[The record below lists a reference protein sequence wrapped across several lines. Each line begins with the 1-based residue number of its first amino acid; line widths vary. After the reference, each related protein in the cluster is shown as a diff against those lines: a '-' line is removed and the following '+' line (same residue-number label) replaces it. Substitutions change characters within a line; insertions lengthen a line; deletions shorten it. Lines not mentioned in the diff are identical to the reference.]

1 MNEKEAAVLIKDLI
15 EGCQVLEDQGI
26 KRYGIKCSGNMIKAL
41 KIALKKLLKDD
52 LCEQPLSWRR
62 IHDFDAYECP
72 YCKTIVCTHAIETHG
87 FCHVC
92 GKKVLV

>member
-1 MNEKEAAVLIKDLI
+1 MNEKEAAVLIKDLV

-41 KIALKKLLKDD
+41 KIALKSLLKDCRCVET
-52 LCEQPLSWRR
+52 LPWKR
-62 IHDFDAYECP
+62 IHNFDAYECP
-72 YCKTIVCTHAIETHG
+72 YCKTIVCTHEIEKHKY
-87 FCHVC
+87 CHVC